1 MQIISMHKNSINK
14 VILVGHLGAKPEGR
28 YTSSGKPVTSFSLAT
43 NESWSQNGEQINKTE
58 WHNVVAWER
67 LADFAQEYLYK
78 GQLVCIE
85 GKLTSRTWQDKE
97 DRKVRVTEVLCSNI
111 TPLEWGPS
119 RSTKK

>member
-1 MQIISMHKNSINK
+1 MQIISMQKNSINK

-28 YTSSGKPVTSFSLAT
+28 YTSLGKPVTSFSLAT

-67 LADFAQEYLYK
+67 LADFAQEYLHK

-85 GKLTSRTWQDKE
+85 GKLISRTWQDKE
-97 DRKVRVTEVLCSNI
+97 NRTVKVTEILCSSI
-111 TPLEWGPS
+111 TPLEWKS
-119 RSTKK
+119 SDASKK

>member
-1 MQIISMHKNSINK
+1 MQIISMQKNSINK
-14 VILVGHLGAKPEGR
+14 VILVGNLGAKPEGR

-67 LADFAQEYLYK
+67 LADFAQEYLHK

-97 DRKVRVTEVLCSNI
+97 NRTVKVTEILCSSI
-111 TPLEWGPS
+111 TPLEWKS
-119 RSTKK
+119 SDASKK

>member
-1 MQIISMHKNSINK
+1 MQKNSINK

-28 YTSSGKPVTSFSLAT
+28 YTSSGKPITSFSLAT

-58 WHNVVAWER
+58 WHNVIAWER

-97 DRKVRVTEVLCSNI
+97 NRTVKVAEVLCSSI
-111 TPLEWGPS
+111 TPLEWKSSDPS
-119 RSTKK
+119 KK

>member
-1 MQIISMHKNSINK
+1 MQIISMQKNSINK

-67 LADFAQEYLYK
+67 LADFAQEYLHK

-97 DRKVRVTEVLCSNI
+97 NRTVKVAEILCSSI
-111 TPLEWGPS
+111 TPLEWKGS
-119 RSTKK
+119 AHSKK

>member
-1 MQIISMHKNSINK
+1 MQIISMQKNSINK

-67 LADFAQEYLYK
+67 LADFAQEYLHK

-97 DRKVRVTEVLCSNI
+97 NRTVKVTEILCSSI
-111 TPLEWGPS
+111 TPLEWKS
-119 RSTKK
+119 SDASKK

>member
-1 MQIISMHKNSINK
+1 MQKNSINK

-67 LADFAQEYLYK
+67 LADFAQEYLHK

-97 DRKVRVTEVLCSNI
+97 NRTVKVTEILCSSI
-111 TPLEWGPS
+111 TPLEWKS
-119 RSTKK
+119 SDASKK

>member
-1 MQIISMHKNSINK
+1 MQIISMQKNSINK

-28 YTSSGKPVTSFSLAT
+28 YTSSVKPVTNFSLAT
-43 NESWSQNGEQINKTE
+43 NESWSQNGEQISKTE
-58 WHNVVAWER
+58 WHSVVAWER

-97 DRKVRVTEVLCSNI
+97 NRTVKVTEVLCSSI
-111 TPLEWGPS
+111 TPLEWKNSDPS
-119 RSTKK
+119 KK

>member
-1 MQIISMHKNSINK
+1 MQIISMQKNSINK

-67 LADFAQEYLYK
+67 LADFAQEYLHK

-97 DRKVRVTEVLCSNI
+97 NRTVKVTEILCSSI
-111 TPLEWGPS
+111 TPLEWKNS
-119 RSTKK
+119 DASKK

>member
-1 MQIISMHKNSINK
+1 MQIISMQKNSINK

-67 LADFAQEYLYK
+67 LADFAQEYLHK

-97 DRKVRVTEVLCSNI
+97 NRAVKVTEILCSSI
-111 TPLEWGPS
+111 TPLEWKS
-119 RSTKK
+119 SDASKK

>member
-1 MQIISMHKNSINK
+1 MQIISMQKNSINK

-43 NESWSQNGEQINKTE
+43 NESWSQGGEQINKTE
-58 WHNVVAWER
+58 WHSVVAWER
-67 LADFAQEYLYK
+67 LADFAQEYLHK

-97 DRKVRVTEVLCSNI
+97 NRTVRVTEVLCSSI
-111 TPLEWGPS
+111 TPLEWKGADS
-119 RSTKK
+119 SKK

>member
-1 MQIISMHKNSINK
+1 MQIISMQKNSINK

-43 NESWSQNGEQINKTE
+43 NESWSQGGEQINKTE

-97 DRKVRVTEVLCSNI
+97 NRTVKVTEILCSNI
-111 TPLEWGPS
+111 TPLEWKS
-119 RSTKK
+119 SDTSKK

>member
-1 MQIISMHKNSINK
+1 MQIISMQKNSINK

-97 DRKVRVTEVLCSNI
+97 NRTVKVTEILCSSI
-111 TPLEWGPS
+111 TPLEWKNS
-119 RSTKK
+119 DASKK

>member
-1 MQIISMHKNSINK
+1 MQIISMQKNSINK

-67 LADFAQEYLYK
+67 LADFAQEYLHK

-97 DRKVRVTEVLCSNI
+97 NRTVRVTEILCSSI
-111 TPLEWGPS
+111 TPLEWKS
-119 RSTKK
+119 SDSSKK

>member
-1 MQIISMHKNSINK
+1 MQIISMQKNSINK

-43 NESWSQNGEQINKTE
+43 NEFWSQNGEQINKTE

-67 LADFAQEYLYK
+67 LADFAQEYLHK

-97 DRKVRVTEVLCSNI
+97 NRTVKVTEILCSSI
-111 TPLEWGPS
+111 TPLEWKNS
-119 RSTKK
+119 DASKK